1 MPSFQLG
8 ATLYAG
14 SPAPTGLN
22 AASSVLSDASQWVSE
37 NVVDPID
44 DSIINPISEAISMDL
59 NGPSGKPPKTTEDN
73 NMALGDAPGVLSAP
87 VTNEY
92 DQNGNVFG
100 TAPTGTS
107 GLSGTSS
114 TIVVPSVNTSN
125 NPTSTTTTQQQ
136 NQSSTASTQQQQ
148 SQDTS
153 TTTSNQSNVSVNA
166 AVTDTGSTQNTTDQA
181 LAALNDLIVQMQAG
195 GSPQQKQQAAAAQ
208 QLIQGLQNQR
218 ASIQYD
224 PAQVAAQQ
232 QVLQQQL
239 TDTILPQIS
248 GAQEAAGQG
257 QTALGAILAQNAA
270 AQTAISQQLL
280 AQEAQKVVQ
289 DQLNAVDQLLLA
301 ATTAPDQNIE
311 TLLQALESAKGV
323 ITEANKISTTASQTT
338 TTEQGGT
345 TTSQELQADTQQQG
359 TQDNQT
365 ITIVTPPTNSTG
377 AFGSSGN
384 DQIDL
389 TAQLQAIELLNQQFP
404 NGKPNFN
411 DENYLIGV
419 GNYEQDIQAYNQL
432 AQMAFG

>member
-1 MPSFQLG
+1 MAILP
-8 ATLYAG
+8 
-14 SPAPTGLN
+14 
-22 AASSVLSDASQWVSE
+22 WVSE
-37 NVVDPID
+37 KIIDPID
-44 DSIINPISEAISMDL
+44 DNIINPISEAISMDL

-73 NMALGDAPGVLSAP
+73 RALGDAP

-114 TIVVPSVNTSN
+114 TIVVPSVDASN

-148 SQDTS
+148 SQDTN

-166 AVTDTGSTQNTTDQA
+166 SVTDTGSTQNTTDQA
-181 LAALNDLIVQMQAG
+181 LAALNNLIVQMQAG
-195 GSPQQKQQAAAAQ
+195 GSPQQKQQASAAQ

-323 ITEANKISTTASQTT
+323 ITEANKMSITASQTA

-365 ITIVTPPTNSTG
+365 ITIITPPTNSTG
-377 AFGSSGN
+377 AFGSSVD

-411 DENYLIGV
+411 DDNYWIGA
-419 GNYEQDIQAYNQL
+419 GNYEQDVQAYDQL
-432 AQMAFG
+432 AQIAFG